1 MKKTKKIPYTPKY
14 KFGGFE
20 KTIFTPDADDK
31 KKMKKF
37 GKQAGTAAYGV
48 GEGVLDTVT
57 MGATDQLTDKGY
69 TALQKAGNST
79 EDEMREQN
87 SIRGFGNAGG
97 AAIGF
102 AVNPGAGGA
111 AISQAGKGL
120 GAGVSEGN
128 KSKGW
133 AQDAGMALTTAGKV
147 GSMAYG
153 MAGSPMTPGMEA
165 QASSFNSSDF
175 GQGLGKYNKFMGQG
189 NAAGGMEGSEEGMGG
204 MGSPLGIMNMLS
216 GMGGMGAGTEMP
228 INKYGGYMKYD
239 NGGLTPKQVA
249 AADQAFGRINHY
261 ERRGSGDENA
271 ITAYKAQIDSLY
283 RNPKYDIVNKIDSLN
298 KVYPT
303 VNNDFEDVPFNT
315 IFNPDKEY
323 NKNLI
328 YKKENLSGASIPY
341 MQKNEPQN
349 LNKFEI
355 TILNGM
361 IILGKYTFPKILE
374 LSRSTVDVFVKQSAK

>member
-14 KFGGFE
+14 KIGG
-20 KTIFTPDADDK
+20 IFSKEERSIFNPDADDK

-48 GEGVLDTVT
+48 GEGVLDVVT

-87 SIRGFGNAGG
+87 SIRGFSNAGG

-102 AVNPGAGGA
+102 AVNPASGGA

-133 AQDAGMALTTAGKV
+133 AQDAGIALNTAGKV

-175 GQGLGKYNKFMGQG
+175 GQGLGKYNEFMGQG
-189 NAAGGMEGSEEGMGG
+189 NMKNLMGMMGGAEGDPSGIMGILGGMGG
-204 MGSPLGIMNMLS
+204 MGEGS
-216 GMGGMGAGTEMP
+216 EMP
-228 INKYGGYMKYD
+228 INKYGGYMKYAMGGMNMQPNAELENREMYRKP
-239 NGGLTPKQVA
+239 NGEIE
-249 AADQAFGRINHY
+249 FIF
-261 ERRGSGDENA
+261 
-271 ITAYKAQIDSLY
+271 QIL
-283 RNPKYDIVNKIDSLN
+283 
-298 KVYPT
+298 
-303 VNNDFEDVPFNT
+303 NT
-315 IFNPDKEY
+315 IMK
-323 NKNLI
+323 L
-328 YKKENLSGASIPY
+328 LTLG
-341 MQKNEPQN
+341 QH
-349 LNKFEI
+349 
-355 TILNGM
+355 IL
-361 IILGKYTFPKILE
+361 
-374 LSRSTVDVFVKQSAK
+374 